1 MTFIILERLSVYM
14 NGDTGSYQLCYK
26 VARML

>member
-1 MTFIILERLSVYM
+1 MTYIILERVSVYM
-14 NGDTGSYQLCYK
+14 NGDTRPYRSCSK